1 MEVYVYDP
9 FLNNDLIK
17 KSGCIPIEKNDGL
30 ALADFVSIHLPLN
43 EDTKN
48 FISQTEL
55 DLMKKKTILSKY
67 I

>member
-30 ALADFVSIHLPLN
+30 VLADFVSIHLPLN

-48 FISQTEL
+48 FISQT
-55 DLMKKKTILSKY
+55 
-67 I
+67 